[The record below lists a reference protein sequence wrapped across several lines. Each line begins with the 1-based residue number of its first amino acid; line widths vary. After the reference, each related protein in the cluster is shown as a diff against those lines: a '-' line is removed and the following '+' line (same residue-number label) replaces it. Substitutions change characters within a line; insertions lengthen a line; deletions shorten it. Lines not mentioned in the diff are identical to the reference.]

1 LIWELSWTC
10 KRGPQRRGG
19 KGAVRGVVRGS
30 GRLSGVLIKS
40 DSSEERSVY
49 CQVAQFVYVFLYVS
63 MFGGTVVSIMKTDC
77 QEVSAQ

>member
-1 LIWELSWTC
+1 
-10 KRGPQRRGG
+10 
-19 KGAVRGVVRGS
+19 VRGVVRGS

-40 DSSEERSVY
+40 DSSEERLY